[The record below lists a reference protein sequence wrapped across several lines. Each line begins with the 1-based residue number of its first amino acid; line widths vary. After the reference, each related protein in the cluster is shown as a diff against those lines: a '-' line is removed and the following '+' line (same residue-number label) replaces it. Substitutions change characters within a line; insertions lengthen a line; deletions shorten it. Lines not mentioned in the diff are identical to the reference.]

1 MMRDGFDFRG
11 RVTHADEAGRAL
23 VKQARRDYCEE
34 NDHSIHRLLLS
45 RNAAGQIVISKY
57 GCSNC
62 DVKVE
67 LSYPDDAPKD
77 GHTDQ
82 V

>member
-1 MMRDGFDFRG
+1 MRDGFDFRG

-23 VKQARRDYCEE
+23 VRQARRDYCDE
-34 NDHSIHRLLLS
+34 NEHSISRRIHV
-45 RNAAGQIVISKY
+45 RNANGKIVQTAY
-57 GCSNC
+57 GCGNC